1 MASVGKKRRERWT
14 ITAENELREAVET
27 RRGPDSNVDWEGVAR
42 DLETTVARVKKK
54 WYLLSKKN
62 DSTGAVSEPHARG
75 SHAKIPYAKLP
86 PTNAK
91 NADLLEYFNEHV
103 QDPHPTSIELQGFVI
118 NGERTLEQVH
128 SACPSAA
135 ADATAT
141 HSLIGAL
148 LLARRYK
155 SGFAPCG

>member
-1 MASVGKKRRERWT
+1 MKR
-14 ITAENELREAVET
+14 
-27 RRGPDSNVDWEGVAR
+27 
-42 DLETTVARVKKK
+42 
-54 WYLLSKKN
+54 
-62 DSTGAVSEPHARG
+62 ARG

-128 SACPSAA
+128 CACPSAA
-135 ADATAT
+135 ADATAANSLT
-141 HSLIGAL
+141 AAVHSITAATATTTTRTTIVIILITGGDCCYLRLLIKYLILSIRYLLCTAL
-148 LLARRYK
+148 IEAACQKKY
-155 SGFAPCG
+155 